1 MSVDKKFGL
10 VLYND
15 VFPLQTSYDIKNI
28 CGCEVIDEK
37 VPARTVFRIVRLSKD
52 GSYKN
57 MDVESGA
64 STASECC
71 LDGVPT
77 FPLIVVYRVLKLSI
91 SFSRSN
97 DCFVALPPSLPL
109 FPPPHTPAEEIQR
122 KIALILEGVSSSTRT
137 GYMEWKEQQQTKT
150 RKPSKHM

>member
-10 VLYND
+10 VLYNYILC

-57 MDVESGA
+57 MDFESGP

-71 LDGVPT
+71 CCLYRWSSNVP
-77 FPLIVVYRVLKLSI
+77 FNSCI
-91 SFSRSN
+91 
-97 DCFVALPPSLPL
+97 
-109 FPPPHTPAEEIQR
+109 
-122 KIALILEGVSSSTRT
+122 
-137 GYMEWKEQQQTKT
+137 
-150 RKPSKHM
+150 